1 MKVYADA
8 SFLVSLYSL
17 DANSAAAAR
26 AVKASTGER
35 FVTILGELEVLNAF
49 GLRVFRKE
57 VTAAQ
62 AQSSLT
68 DFEKDLRD
76 GLFQLRG
83 LPDPIF
89 ERARQ
94 LSRQTTAKLGSA
106 RPTFCT
112 SLRHSNWVL
121 TTFTALTNT
130 SENSHRRFVLKL
142 TEISSAVSLPDVR
155 SAGCI
160 GQSVPNRSQNCDST
174 DLKKRLLWPTRMDSI
189 QLHTLDCGPSWLAA
203 LAQI

>member
-1 MKVYADA
+1 LKIYADA
-8 SFLVSLYSL
+8 SFLVSLYSP
-17 DANSAAAAR
+17 DANSAAAAS

-49 GLRVFRKE
+49 GLRLFRKE

-76 GLFQLRG
+76 GLFHLRG

-94 LSRQTTAKLGSA
+94 LSRQTTAKLGTRTADILHVAAALELGVDYLYSFDEPQ
-106 RPTFCT
+106 RK
-112 SLRHSNWVL
+112 L
-121 TTFTALTNT
+121 ALTV
-130 SENSHRRFVLKL
+130 RLK
-142 TEISSAVSLPDVR
+142 V
-155 SAGCI
+155 
-160 GQSVPNRSQNCDST
+160 N
-174 DLKKRLLWPTRMDSI
+174 
-189 QLHTLDCGPSWLAA
+189 
-203 LAQI
+203 